1 MKKNKT
7 ALVHGNFNIIHPGH
21 LRILKFAKD
30 CADKLIVAV
39 NSDKYAS
46 GAAFVPE
53 KLRIEALKSNNSGL
67 LVRISKGM
75 RRLQLQ
81 AQLYNTQVFI

>member
-53 KLRIEALKSNNSGL
+53 KLRIEALKSNNYVDKVIL
-67 LVRISKGM
+67 NKQPI
-75 RRLQLQ
+75 
-81 AQLYNTQVFI
+81 